1 MNIPFYLN
9 TQLKTR
15 HGDHPVYMYITYEGK
30 RIRKPVNKV
39 HTSPKFW
46 DEEKQRIKRPAK
58 TDPLDETKSFN
69 KRLEFIEA
77 RSFPDKWGRQLYKE
91 PIN

>member
-1 MNIPFYLN
+1 MAIM
-9 TQLKTR
+9 
-15 HGDHPVYMYITYEGK
+15 PVYMYITYDAK

-58 TDPLDETKSFN
+58 ADL
-69 KRLEFIEA
+69 A
-77 RSFPDKWGRQLYKE
+77 R
-91 PIN
+91 